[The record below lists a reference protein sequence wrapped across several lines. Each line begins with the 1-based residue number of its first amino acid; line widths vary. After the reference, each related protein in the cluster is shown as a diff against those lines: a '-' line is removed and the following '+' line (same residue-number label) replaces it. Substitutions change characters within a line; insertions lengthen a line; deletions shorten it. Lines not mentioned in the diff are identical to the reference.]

1 MPVQLALPEE
11 VAMNRF
17 LNVSPALGTFGF
29 VTFLVALPVVGLL
42 LGIVVL
48 ALLSAIF

>member
-1 MPVQLALPEE
+1 
-11 VAMNRF
+11 MNRF

-29 VTFLVALPVVGLL
+29 VTFLVVLPVAALIFGILL
-42 LGIVVL
+42 M